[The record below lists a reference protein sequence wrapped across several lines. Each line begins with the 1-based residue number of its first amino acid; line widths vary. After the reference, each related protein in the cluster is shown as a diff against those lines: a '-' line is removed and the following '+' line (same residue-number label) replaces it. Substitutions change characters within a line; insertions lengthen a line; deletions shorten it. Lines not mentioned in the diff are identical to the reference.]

1 MAALSEEQQM
11 IKDQAVAW
19 VKEQAPLTTFR
30 AMRDQGTELGFF
42 PETWS
47 AMTEL
52 GWSGMLVPEAY
63 GGAGLGYQPLGWCWS
78 SWAEIWSLLLYL
90 PRLC

>member
-42 PETWS
+42 PETW
-47 AMTEL
+47 
-52 GWSGMLVPEAY
+52 
-63 GGAGLGYQPLGWCWS
+63 
-78 SWAEIWSLLLYL
+78 
-90 PRLC
+90 